1 MIESIRREKMSQSM
15 PINADVPDPEV
26 VPQANRRQFTVE
38 YKLRILKEADNCTE
52 PGEAGQCRP

>member
-1 MIESIRREKMSQSM
+1 MSQSM

-26 VPQANRRQFTVE
+26 VPQASRRQFTAE